1 MLRPSTIAQFRIRP
15 GSTVNLQKRDP
26 AWSAL
31 SLGPS
36 SSRKGAT
43 TRKDIKAQ
51 AKEALEQ
58 SLSDLQEQQD
68 ILWAS
73 DQYSLLI
80 VLQAMDAAGKDGM
93 IKHVMS
99 GVNPQ
104 GCEVRSFK
112 QPSSLELDHTYLWR
126 AMIAA
131 PERGKICIFNR
142 SHYEDVLVVRVHPEL
157 LTRSGLPDDC
167 ITDRIWKE
175 RYEDINAFEQ
185 HLVRNGTKILKFFLH
200 ISKEEQRQRFLDRL
214 NDPSKHWK
222 FSAADV
228 RERKYWDQYQRAY
241 EDVLSHT
248 STRHAPWYVIPADN
262 KWVSRALIAEIIAST
277 ISDLKLKYPRV
288 DKSKR
293 LELAAARRSLER
305 EVR

>member
-1 MLRPSTIAQFRIRP
+1 MLRPSTIAQFRVRP
-15 GSTVNLQKRDP
+15 GSKVSLRSRDP
-26 AWSAL
+26 GWSAL
-31 SLGPS
+31 RMDNSASKRSVS
-36 SSRKGAT
+36 SA
-43 TRKDIKAQ
+43 KDIKSY
-51 AKEALEQ
+51 AKDVLEQ
-58 SLSDLQEQQD
+58 SLNDLQEQQD

-167 ITDRIWKE
+167 ITDRIWNE

-262 KWVSRALIAEIIAST
+262 KWVSRALVAEIIAST

-305 EVR
+305 EGS

>member
-1 MLRPSTIAQFRIRP
+1 
-15 GSTVNLQKRDP
+15 
-26 AWSAL
+26 
-31 SLGPS
+31 
-36 SSRKGAT
+36 
-43 TRKDIKAQ
+43 
-51 AKEALEQ
+51 
-58 SLSDLQEQQD
+58 
-68 ILWAS
+68 
-73 DQYSLLI
+73 
-80 VLQAMDAAGKDGM
+80 
-93 IKHVMS
+93 
-99 GVNPQ
+99 
-104 GCEVRSFK
+104 
-112 QPSSLELDHTYLWR
+112 
-126 AMIAA
+126 MIAA

-157 LTRSGLPDDC
+157 LTRSGLPNDC

-222 FSAADV
+222 FSASDV

-262 KWVSRALIAEIIAST
+262 KWVSRALVAEIIAST

-305 EVR
+305 EGS